1 MVQEEEKEDIGYTV
15 YSTLVVYPDQEYKK
29 VTRS

>member
-1 MVQEEEKEDIGYTV
+1 MVQEEEKEDIGYSV
-15 YSTLVVYPDQEYKK
+15 STLVLYPDQEYKK